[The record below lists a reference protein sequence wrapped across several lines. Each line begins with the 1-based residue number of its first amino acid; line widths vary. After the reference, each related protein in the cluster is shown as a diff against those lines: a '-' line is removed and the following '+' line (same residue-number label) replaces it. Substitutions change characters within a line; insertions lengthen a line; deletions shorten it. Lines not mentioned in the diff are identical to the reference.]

1 MKRLFGMGFRTFQRP
16 QVPSLGRMRT
26 PALFGIFIILTRNTN
41 SKWGAS
47 DGHLTRLLNC
57 KPDSKYRRGNISRG
71 NEGEISKIKYN
82 RYQVSK
88 TQYHPYNLWTP
99 SSPLVWSS
107 GNMIWGTWH
116 IYLDGVYDL
125 LTYSMNILSTAKPLP
140 NMPREDD
147 KRSPTHNTI
156 SSHHVFRC
164 SGYKK
169 VVGLG
174 SSIVSWLLTVD
185 STARH
190 SGGSLSQPLQF
201 IKLSIQVSV
210 FFIVPTS

>member
-1 MKRLFGMGFRTFQRP
+1 
-16 QVPSLGRMRT
+16 
-26 PALFGIFIILTRNTN
+26 
-41 SKWGAS
+41 
-47 DGHLTRLLNC
+47 
-57 KPDSKYRRGNISRG
+57 
-71 NEGEISKIKYN
+71 
-82 RYQVSK
+82 
-88 TQYHPYNLWTP
+88 
-99 SSPLVWSS
+99 
-107 GNMIWGTWH
+107 MIWGTWH

-174 SSIVSWLLTVD
+174 SSVVSWLLTVD

-210 FFIVPTS
+210 FFIVPTSQTYHVSGLNQIIHAQTDGHLFSPHNRGLLIIFLLLLLLPLPVRSPLITYWLGSDVSDIHDIQETHSTGCFSSGEEENA